1 MTKVALLLINF
12 EDIGIIKKEKVSPS
26 HFSKDFEGA
35 GKNGIIFSGWYSAKD
50 SHNFFV
56 NKNGIA
62 YLGENKSG
70 KSALDFFRVRGPIEP
85 VFDMLKDSD
94 TSLVYNPDYKLVKNA
109 GKFAV
114 FGINENDIESILQ
127 QKDFF
132 KKICQEARQ
141 NNQSEK
147 ACISCRITG
156 KPEVAVLGLM
166 NDNTASIVNID
177 KEIFTLFG
185 MKNVKANIHQ
195 SPQMIRKEILS
206 AISL

>member
-1 MTKVALLLINF
+1 MSKVALLLINF
-12 EDIGIIKKEKVSPS
+12 EDIGIIKKEKVSLS
-26 HFSKDFEGA
+26 HFSKDYEGA
-35 GKNGIIFSGWYSAKD
+35 GKNGIIFSGWYSSQD

-62 YLGENKSG
+62 YLGENKSE
-70 KSALDFFRVRGPIEP
+70 KSALDFFRVRGPIQP
-85 VFDMLKDSD
+85 VFDMLKGSD
-94 TSLVYNPDYKLVKNA
+94 TSLVYNPDYEMVKNA

-114 FGINENDIESILQ
+114 FGIKENDIESIIQ

-141 NNQSEK
+141 NGQSEK
-147 ACISCRITG
+147 ACISCRIAG

-185 MKNVKANIHQ
+185 MKNVNANIHQ
-195 SPQMIRKEILS
+195 KPHMICKEILS
-206 AISL
+206 AISV